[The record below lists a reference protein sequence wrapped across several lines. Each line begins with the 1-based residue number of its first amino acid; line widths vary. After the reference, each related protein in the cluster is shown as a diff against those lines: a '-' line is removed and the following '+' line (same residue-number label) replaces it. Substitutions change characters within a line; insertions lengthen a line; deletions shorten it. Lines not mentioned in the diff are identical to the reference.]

1 MLMQNL
7 YLFITIVN
15 KDDAD
20 EFSAFYVRENVA
32 PIYSTLCDGATNSKT
47 LSILGFE
54 KSEKMLMQSIV
65 TEGQVKKLKVDLTY
79 EMDIDLP
86 NRGIAVAIPLSSIAS
101 RALCE
106 KIQSHEPK
114 TPSEDEIKF
123 FDERK
128 LNMELIVSI
137 CPKGNSADIMKAA
150 QGAGATGGTI
160 VKAKGTAREGF
171 DTFFGMSIS
180 DEKEIIY
187 IVAKKEK
194 RNAIMQ
200 AIASHNCGDEN
211 HHPLA
216 FSLPVSDVAG
226 LRLMKD

>member
-1 MLMQNL
+1 MQNL

-15 KDDAD
+15 KSDAD
-20 EFSAFYVRENVA
+20 EFLEFYAKENSV
-32 PIYSTLCDGATNSKT
+32 PIYSTLCDGAANSET

-65 TEGQVKKLKVDLTY
+65 TEGQVKRLKVNLTY
-79 EMDIDLP
+79 DMDIDLP

-101 RALCE
+101 RSLCE
-106 KIQSHEPK
+106 KIQSHEPE
-114 TPSEDEIKF
+114 PDGENEIKF
-123 FDERK
+123 NDERK

-137 CPKGNSADIMKAA
+137 CPKGSSADVMKTARA
-150 QGAGATGGTI
+150 AGATGGTI
-160 VKAKGTAREGF
+160 IKAKGSSREGF

-194 RNAIMQ
+194 RNSIMQ

-211 HHPLA
+211 HHPMA
-216 FSLPVSDVAG
+216 FSLPVSEVAG

>member
-1 MLMQNL
+1 MQNL
-7 YLFITIVN
+7 YLFITIIN
-15 KDDAD
+15 KDDSD
-20 EFSAFYVRENVA
+20 EFSEFYVKENVA
-32 PIYSTLCDGATNSKT
+32 PIYSTLCDGATNSET

-65 TEGQVKKLKVDLTY
+65 TEGQVKKLKIDLTY

-101 RALCE
+101 RALCK

-114 TPSEDEIKF
+114 TQSEIKF
-123 FDERK
+123 NDERK
-128 LNMELIVSI
+128 LNMELIIAI
-137 CPKGNSADIMKAA
+137 CPKGSSADIMKTART
-150 QGAGATGGTI
+150 AGATGGTI
-160 VKAKGTAREGF
+160 IKAKGSAREGF

-187 IVAKKEK
+187 IVVKKEK
-194 RNAIMQ
+194 RNDILQ
-200 AIASHNCGDEN
+200 AIASHNCGDED
-211 HHPLA
+211 HRPLA